1 MQYSRLHSYRSYADP
16 PRSAS
21 GGLEFGS
28 VATVNSSIYIYI
40 YIWVVVD
47 IVVACL
53 VDCWLLGDCIG
64 KNRNTSSGQDFRIY
78 SLKIHLQDKDIVTL
92 HGIYSK
98 NID

>member
-1 MQYSRLHSYRSYADP
+1 MQSPINQQSTRH
-16 PRSAS
+16 
-21 GGLEFGS
+21 
-28 VATVNSSIYIYI
+28 ATTMYTTDHIYIYLYI
-40 YIWVVVD
+40 YIWAVVD

>member
-1 MQYSRLHSYRSYADP
+1 MLRIFFYLP
-16 PRSAS
+16 C
-21 GGLEFGS
+21 GL
-28 VATVNSSIYIYI
+28 ARPL
-40 YIWVVVD
+40 IWVVVD

>member
-1 MQYSRLHSYRSYADP
+1 MD
-16 PRSAS
+16 
-21 GGLEFGS
+21 
-28 VATVNSSIYIYI
+28 TNMYIYI

>member
-1 MQYSRLHSYRSYADP
+1 MID
-16 PRSAS
+16 
-21 GGLEFGS
+21 
-28 VATVNSSIYIYI
+28 TVYDRHTQTRICTQTYIYIHI

-78 SLKIHLQDKDIVTL
+78 SLKIHLQDKDTSTL
-92 HGIYSK
+92 HGI
-98 NID
+98 I

>member
-1 MQYSRLHSYRSYADP
+1 M
-16 PRSAS
+16 
-21 GGLEFGS
+21 
-28 VATVNSSIYIYI
+28 
-40 YIWVVVD
+40 VVD

-98 NID
+98 NIDWIQGHKIIGSGVRLDFS

>member
-1 MQYSRLHSYRSYADP
+1 MLSFLMIVCIVSETQTDRQDKFVIDIYMC
-16 PRSAS
+16 
-21 GGLEFGS
+21 
-28 VATVNSSIYIYI
+28 IYIC
-40 YIWVVVD
+40 IWVVVD

>member
-1 MQYSRLHSYRSYADP
+1 MYIYICIYY
-16 PRSAS
+16 
-21 GGLEFGS
+21 FNIN
-28 VATVNSSIYIYI
+28 VSIYTI

>member
-1 MQYSRLHSYRSYADP
+1 MY
-16 PRSAS
+16 
-21 GGLEFGS
+21 
-28 VATVNSSIYIYI
+28 IYKFKHIYI
-40 YIWVVVD
+40 YIWVVGD
-47 IVVACL
+47 IV
-53 VDCWLLGDCIG
+53 DIG